1 MGFIKNN
8 ATTLKQVKIGTDTSK
23 IHYIKRNG
31 SIEWAKPYN
40 LTIVND
46 TEEKLKNAN
55 LASLSVYRKSTKVSS
70 GVTSGTSATL
80 TSGKQVFH
88 GDVLHIDATAVTGYH
103 IIKGTGDIKVE
114 GDAIVQGAVTVNPQ
128 AGRTQYKF
136 KFEPRLITG
145 ASSWLITSEDQI
157 KSYTSLTDTTLKLP
171 IPVGYD
177 DNAENRTCNKK
188 VNAMGGSLDVL
199 YQGYL
204 FYPNFLNDSL
214 GVIPAEYNT
223 LYPEVK
229 QTNRIMYVLDPGIW
243 PGNTED
249 KDDDGNFIGKVV
261 RIPVDG
267 ITTPVYFHKMV
278 GTILKSEQPI
288 PLEITTPGSLLK
300 LSALGSNDINTSKY
314 TVNGG
319 SSIVLWSDVV
329 NGYPV
334 DGYPKGTTYK
344 CTIPSS
350 QQNYWTFDSGNNPS
364 GVTSKVV
371 NLASWD
377 NTTGFNESDIPTT
390 ANIPNVY
397 QKLYNV
403 TINVESSINKVIL
416 NSADL
421 STGYLFLGI
430 NGSWQPITSPTMSF
444 SLPYGTT
451 IQLAKNHNSNMPGF
465 IYESVDHVHEILETK
480 NITVNGTT
488 YLVDVYSVKYTVNV
502 NNKNIPFYVTPN
514 SYTITCNIG
523 MGISSFNF
531 STTSKYGT
539 AFSNQS
545 YSSNRSFEV
554 YYKDT
559 CSYNGVVK
567 TGFENAT
574 PSASNAAVSTKTVTF
589 TASPKLF
596 RVTVSTVG
604 EIKAEFNRTSSP
616 YKGAA
621 TGKLTSGYNSDGK
634 AFTDANAVFYNK
646 YSFDA
651 YYGDVISCDPAYLI
665 TPIGE
670 YSTYVDDKYLSYTTS
685 MTITGS
691 TTWSI
696 NTKKITVSLR
706 LTNSNFLNGNASL
719 YVWHDGSSKRISLS
733 AGTTSS
739 QTIDAGTTIHVAAKQ
754 KNSQYCQLK
763 VAEKAYS
770 TSLTSSDFT
779 KTITLSSSESF
790 VSIVSANTKSSNFSL
805 TFAPALRYTFSGYG
819 INVNVTKCEEIQ
831 MNGSSQGATY
841 SMIYNGSHS
850 GGYGGTSSKTYIYID
865 CILLRSSSSRIS
877 VTMNYYAEATDTFF
891 SNNPSKKVTSTSSYT
906 YGLTSSDSS
915 CPSLST
921 TTYGPYA
928 RLFVIPYFYC
938 SYYYWGSHRYYT
950 YYDDGRYIRT
960 YRKAYGTSGTP
971 GIGYNATGTGTI
983 SGFSKSHLY
992 YKGSSGKADNISA
1005 YLKSGSVVSLYDSI
1019 YTSLSRPKFL
1029 SSSDGNNHSSDLSG
1043 DMKNG
1048 TFYAIMD
1055 FNSTS
1060 NQILSDIKSAM
1071 NGSYKYIID
1080 YVMDYSEENY

>member
-1 MGFIKNN
+1 M
-8 ATTLKQVKIGTDTSK
+8 LC
-23 IHYIKRNG
+23 YIKRNG

-40 LTIVND
+40 LTVTKGSNVN
-46 TEEKLKNAN
+46 T
-55 LASLSVYRKSTKVSS
+55 LSVYRKSTKVSS

-80 TSGKQVFH
+80 SSGKQVFH
-88 GDVLHIDATAVTGYH
+88 GDVLHIDAAAATGYH
-103 IIKGTGDIKVE
+103 ITSGTGEITVK
-114 GDAIVQGAVTVNPQ
+114 GAVTVNPQ
-128 AGRTQYKF
+128 VGRNQYKF
-136 KFEPRLITG
+136 KFEPRLINTSDDDAG
-145 ASSWLITSEDQI
+145 LGYSTITD
-157 KSYTSLTDTTLKLP
+157 TSLNLT
-171 IPVGYD
+171 IPFGYD
-177 DNAENRTCNKK
+177 DNTPPTA
-188 VNAMGGSLDVL
+188 VNTTLKAVSGSKTVL
-199 YQGYL
+199 YNGYL
-204 FYPNFLNDSL
+204 FFPQSLTTDSP
-214 GVIPAEYNT
+214 IYNY
-223 LYPEVK
+223 YPEVK
-229 QTNRIMYVLDPGIW
+229 TANRLMYDFSL
-243 PGNTED
+243 NTWGANKTE
-249 KDDDGNFIGKVV
+249 
-261 RIPVDG
+261 R
-267 ITTPVYFHKMV
+267 V
-278 GTILKSEQPI
+278 GTSDITEPAYFYKLVGTTLTLHSPISMTIKSSYNFSSVGSTELSSGVRT
-288 PLEITTPGSLLK
+288 LE
-300 LSALGSNDINTSKY
+300 N
-314 TVNGG
+314 G
-319 SSIVLWSDVV
+319 SSIVLWSDILTSDL
-329 NGYPV
+329 N
-334 DGYPKGTTYK
+334 KLSGTKYT
-344 CTIPSS
+344 CEIPSS
-350 QQNYWTFDSGNNPS
+350 EAAAWTFDSTGKTS
-364 GVTSKVV
+364 VLTKEVT
-371 NLASWD
+371 LASW
-377 NTTGFNESDIPTT
+377 TAAGGFNDSDIPTS
-390 ANIPNVY
+390 AEIPTPT
-397 QKLYNV
+397 QRLYSV
-403 TINVESSINKVIL
+403 AINVESSINKVIL

-421 STGYLFLGI
+421 STGYLFANI
-430 NGSWQPITSPTMSF
+430 YGSWQPITSPTMSF

-451 IQLAKNHNSNMPGF
+451 IQLARNHYSNMTGF
-465 IYESVDHVHEILETK
+465 TYSSDATSETK
-480 NITVNGTT
+480 TITINGTNYT
-488 YLVDVYSVKYTVNV
+488 VDVYSKSYTVNS
-502 NNKNIPFYVTPN
+502 NNMNIPFYVTPN

-531 STTSKYGT
+531 STISKYGT

-545 YSSNRSFEV
+545 YSSNKSFKV

-559 CSYNGVVK
+559 CSYNGVAK
-567 TGFENAT
+567 TGFENAG
-574 PSASNAAVSTKTVTF
+574 PSVTNEAVSTKTVTF

-596 RVTVSTVG
+596 RVTVSTVDN
-604 EIKAEFNRTSSP
+604 ITAKFNRTSSP

-621 TGKLTSGYNSDGK
+621 TGTITSGYNDSGSPITNSSGI
-634 AFTDANAVFYNK
+634 AFTNGI
-646 YSFDA
+646 SFDA

-665 TPIGE
+665 RPIGE

-685 MTITGS
+685 MTITGN

-719 YVWHDGSSKRISLS
+719 YVWYDGSSKRISLS

-739 QTIDAGTTIHVAAKQ
+739 QTIDAGTTIHVAAKR

-779 KTITLSSSESF
+779 KTINLSSSESF

-841 SMIYNGSHS
+841 SMIYDYSHS
-850 GGYGGTSSKTYIYID
+850 GGYGGTSSKTYIYVD

-877 VTMNYYAEATDTFF
+877 VTINYYAEATDTFF

-1029 SSSDGNNHSSDLSG
+1029 SSSDGNNHSSDVSG

-1055 FNSTS
+1055 FSSTS

-1080 YVMDYSEENY
+1080 YIMDYSEENY